1 MSNTNKLAENR
12 TYKLDQVTTTKLEW
26 SIMFLKEL
34 GISAPTQRAI
44 LSRALDYYQEYLED
58 LNITFNCNPKHAD
71 LRKELAELIKL
82 NQERPS
88 SWQSLEMPKIGL
100 DSFGHFPSYST
111 LAKQYHNPIK
121 HNLPRIKPKKPKTT
135 VSIKPKV
142 PLPDPINDQPEVK
155 LELTNCPDVGN
166 VVYPSKTI

>member
-1 MSNTNKLAENR
+1 MSTDRSKKYTTR
-12 TYKLDQVTTTKLEW
+12 LDQVSSTRLQW
-26 SIMFLKEL
+26 CSMFLTEAGL
-34 GISAPTQRAI
+34 P
-44 LSRALDYYQEYLED
+44 
-58 LNITFNCNPKHAD
+58 NPKLREIIARSIDTYTELLEEMCINYSMNPKDKTLREELYQVSLLKAERSSAWNSLD
-71 LRKELAELIKL
+71 L
-82 NQERPS
+82 
-88 SWQSLEMPKIGL
+88 PKIDL
-100 DSFGHFPSYST
+100 QSFGSYPKYST